1 MQAKL
6 PRAIG
11 FNVAHARAWAN
22 GRRAG
27 LAPHRVSSRWSDH
40 DRPFSGSPGLVWR
53 PAAPSDPRIYGCS
66 SGELRPFDLSLNWKL
81 TSRLTTYVQG
91 RNISGVPV
99 VWYESPPGV
108 TEGESRTLREMQKY
122 GANWVLGLRGQF

>member
-1 MQAKL
+1 
-6 PRAIG
+6 
-11 FNVAHARAWAN
+11 
-22 GRRAG
+22 
-27 LAPHRVSSRWSDH
+27 
-40 DRPFSGSPGLVWR
+40 
-53 PAAPSDPRIYGCS
+53 
-66 SGELRPFDLSLNWKL
+66 LSLNWKL